1 MSTGKKV
8 LIAVAAVVV
17 LGGAVAGNVWLKR
30 TPGKTV
36 TTEKI
41 QKRDLEAIVSA
52 SGKIQAR
59 TTVNIS
65 ADTMG
70 RLTELA
76 VDEGQTVKKGQ
87 FLMQID
93 PRNQLTAADR
103 TAAGLAAARSQL
115 EQLRNTV
122 ATARE
127 NLALSRENLRRARE
141 LWAQQLTTR
150 QALDQAESE
159 VKVRESSLRD
169 AEQSL
174 GTQEQRIRES
184 AATVSSAQY
193 ELSRARIESPIDGLI
208 VRRNIEQG
216 ETVVTGTMNNAGTVL
231 LQIAD
236 MSIIEAEV
244 EVDETDIPFVKI
256 GQLAK
261 IKIDAIPD
269 KTFTGK
275 VTEVGN
281 SPIVQAAAGQT
292 GQTATNF
299 KVTVTID
306 GQIPEVRPGF
316 TCTAEITTATKKQA
330 VSVPIQSMT
339 VRELLYD
346 AQGNVVHEVRPPK
359 PRFRFGTP
367 QAAPTAAAPA
377 ELKPGEKREE
387 VEGVFLMRD
396 GKAAFVTV
404 KTGIAGERYLEVLT
418 GLKEGDQ
425 VITGPF
431 DSVRG
436 MFEGDMVKTAPKP
449 GAATK

>member
-8 LIAVAAVVV
+8 LIAVLGVVA
-17 LGGAVAGNVWLKR
+17 LGGVAGANVWLKR
-30 TPGKTV
+30 EPGKPV
-36 TTEKI
+36 TMEKV
-41 QKRDLEAIVSA
+41 QTRDLEAIVSA

-70 RLTELA
+70 RVVELA
-76 VDEGQTVKKGQ
+76 VDEGQKVSKGQ

-93 PRNQLTAADR
+93 PRNQRTATDR
-103 TAAGLAAARSQL
+103 TSAGLAAARSTL
-115 EQLRNTV
+115 EQLRTNV
-122 ATARE
+122 AASRE
-127 NLALSRENLRRARE
+127 NLALSRENLRRQRE

-159 VKVRESSLRD
+159 VKVRESQLRD
-169 AEQSL
+169 AEQAL
-174 GTQEQRIRES
+174 GTQDQRIRET
-184 AATVSSAQY
+184 AATVSSAEY
-193 ELSRARIESPIDGLI
+193 ELSRTRIESPIDGLI

-216 ETVVTGTMNNAGTVL
+216 ETVVVGTMNNAGTVL

-244 EVDETDIPFVKI
+244 EVDETDIPFVQI
-256 GQLAK
+256 GQVAK

-269 KTFTGK
+269 KTFSGK

-281 SPIVQAAAGQT
+281 SPIVQATAGQT

-316 TCTAEITTATKKQA
+316 TCTADITTATRSNA
-330 VSVPIQSMT
+330 VAVPIQAMA
-339 VRELLYD
+339 VRELIYD
-346 AQGNVVHEVRPPK
+346 AAGNVVPQPKADPKSKTPRPSATDPLPK
-359 PRFRFGTP
+359 GQTRKDT
-367 QAAPTAAAPA
+367 
-377 ELKPGEKREE
+377 
-387 VEGVFLMRD
+387 EGVFVIKD
-396 GKAAFVTV
+396 KAAVFVPV
-404 KTGIAGERYLEVLT
+404 KTGIAGDKYFEVLS
-418 GLKEGDQ
+418 GLKAGDE

-431 DSVRG
+431 NSVRDLK
-436 MFEGDMVKTAPKP
+436 EGDAVKPEDPNKRT
-449 GAATK
+449 

>member
-8 LIAVAAVVV
+8 IIGVVAVVV
-17 LGGAVAGNVWLKR
+17 LGGAVAGNVWMKR
-30 TPGKTV
+30 TPGKAV
-36 TTEKI
+36 TLEKV
-41 QKRDLEAIVSA
+41 QTRDLEAIVSA

-65 ADTMG
+65 ADTVG
-70 RLTELA
+70 RVTELA
-76 VDEGQTVKKGQ
+76 VDEGQKVTKGQ

-93 PRNQLTAADR
+93 PRNQRTMTDR
-103 TAAGLAAARSQL
+103 SNAGLAAARSQL
-115 EQLRNTV
+115 EQLRSSV
-122 ATARE
+122 AAARE
-127 NLALSRENLRRARE
+127 NLALSRENLRRQKE

-150 QALDQAESE
+150 QALDQSESE
-159 VKVRESSLRD
+159 VKVREANLRD

-174 GTQEQRIRES
+174 GTQEQRIREQGAS
-184 AATVSSAQY
+184 VSSAEY
-193 ELSRARIESPIDGLI
+193 ELSRTHIESPIDGLI

-244 EVDETDIPFVKI
+244 EVDETDIPFVQI
-256 GQLAK
+256 GQPAK
-261 IKIDAIPD
+261 VKIDAIPD

-316 TCTAEITTATKKQA
+316 TCTADVTTATRAKA
-330 VSVPIQSMT
+330 VAVPIQAMA
-339 VRELLYD
+339 VRELIYD
-346 AQGNVVHEVRPPK
+346 AAGKIVPQPK
-359 PRFRFGTP
+359 PDP
-367 QAAPTAAAPA
+367 KKPAPKVNSTDPLPA
-377 ELKPGEKREE
+377 GQTRKDT
-387 VEGVFLMRD
+387 EGVFLIKEA
-396 GKAAFVTV
+396 KATFIPV
-404 KTGIAGERYLEVLT
+404 KTGIAGDKYFEVLN
-418 GLKEGDQ
+418 GLKAGDE

-431 DSVRG
+431 NSVRDLK
-436 MFEGDMVKTAPKP
+436 EGDTVKPEEPKDR
-449 GAATK
+449 T

>member
-8 LIAVAAVVV
+8 IIGVIAVVV
-17 LGGAVAGNVWLKR
+17 LGGAVAGNVWMKR

-36 TTEKI
+36 TIEKV
-41 QKRDLEAIVSA
+41 QTRDLEAIVSA

-65 ADTMG
+65 ADTVG
-70 RLTELA
+70 RVTELA
-76 VDEGQTVKKGQ
+76 VDEGQKVTKGQ

-93 PRNQLTAADR
+93 PRNQRTMTDR
-103 TAAGLAAARSQL
+103 SNAGLAAARSQL
-115 EQLRNTV
+115 EQLRSSV
-122 ATARE
+122 AAARE
-127 NLALSRENLRRARE
+127 NLALSRENLRRQKE

-159 VKVRESSLRD
+159 VKVREANLRD

-174 GTQEQRIRES
+174 GTQEQRIREQGAS
-184 AATVSSAQY
+184 VSSAEY
-193 ELSRARIESPIDGLI
+193 ELSRTRIESPIDGLI

-244 EVDETDIPFVKI
+244 EVDETDIPFVQI
-256 GQLAK
+256 GQQAK

-316 TCTAEITTATKKQA
+316 TCTADITTATRSKA
-330 VSVPIQSMT
+330 VAVPIQAMA
-339 VRELLYD
+339 VRELIYD
-346 AQGNVVHEVRPPK
+346 AAGKIVPQPKADPKAKNAPRPNASDPL
-359 PRFRFGTP
+359 
-367 QAAPTAAAPA
+367 PA
-377 ELKPGEKREE
+377 GQTRKDT
-387 VEGVFLMRD
+387 EGVFLIKEA
-396 GKAAFVTV
+396 KATFVPV
-404 KTGIAGERYLEVLT
+404 KTGIAGDKYFEVLN
-418 GLKEGDQ
+418 GLKAGDE

-431 DSVRG
+431 NSVRDLK
-436 MFEGDMVKTAPKP
+436 EGDAVKPEEPKDR
-449 GAATK
+449 T

>member
-1 MSTGKKV
+1 VSTGKKV
-8 LIAVAAVVV
+8 LIGAGIVVLLGAAV
-17 LGGAVAGNVWLKR
+17 GGNIALKR
-30 TPGKTV
+30 EKGKTV

-70 RLTELA
+70 RVTQLA
-76 VDEGQTVKKGQ
+76 VDEGQRVTKGQ

-93 PRNQLTAADR
+93 PRNQQTAADR

-115 EQLRNTV
+115 DQLQNSV
-122 ATARE
+122 AAARE
-127 NLALSRENLRRARE
+127 NLALSRENLRRTRE

-150 QALDQAESE
+150 QALDTAESE
-159 VKVRESSLRD
+159 VKVREANQRD
-169 AEQSL
+169 AEQAL
-174 GTQEQRIRES
+174 ATQSQRIRETQ
-184 AATVSSAQY
+184 AQVSSAQY
-193 ELSRARIESPIDGLI
+193 DLSRARIESPIDGLV

-216 ETVVTGTMNNAGTVL
+216 ETVVIGTMNNAGTVL

-244 EVDETDIPFVKI
+244 EVDETDIPFVQL
-256 GQLAK
+256 GQVAK

-269 KTFTGK
+269 RTFTGK

-281 SPIVQAAAGQT
+281 SPIVQAAAGQS

-316 TCTAEITTATKKQA
+316 TCTADITTATRNQA
-330 VSVPIQSMT
+330 VSVPIQAMA
-339 VRELLYD
+339 VRELIYD
-346 AQGNVVHEVRPPK
+346 ASGKIVPQPK
-359 PRFRFGTP
+359 LDPK
-367 QAAPTAAAPA
+367 AK
-377 ELKPGEKREE
+377 KPSSTDPLPKGQTRKDT
-387 VEGVFLMRD
+387 EGVFVI
-396 GKAAFVTV
+396 KNKTATFVPV
-404 KTGIAGERYLEVLT
+404 KTGIAGDKYFEVLN
-418 GLKEGDQ
+418 GISVGDE

-431 DSVRG
+431 NSVRDLKD
-436 MFEGDMVKTAPKP
+436 GDAVKVEEPKDR
-449 GAATK
+449 T

>member
-1 MSTGKKV
+1 VSTGKQV
-8 LIAVAAVVV
+8 IIGVVAVVV

-70 RLTELA
+70 RVTQLA
-76 VDEGQTVKKGQ
+76 VDEGQKVTKGQ

-93 PRNQLTAADR
+93 PRNQQTAADR

-115 EQLRNTV
+115 EQLRNSV
-122 ATARE
+122 AAARE
-127 NLALSRENLRRARE
+127 NLSLSRENLRRTRE

-150 QALDQAESE
+150 QALDAAESE
-159 VKVRESSLRD
+159 VKVREANLRD

-174 GTQEQRIRES
+174 GTQEQRIREQG
-184 AATVSSAQY
+184 ATVSSAQY

-216 ETVVTGTMNNAGTVL
+216 ETVVIGTMNNAGTVL

-244 EVDETDIPFVKI
+244 EVDETDIPFVQI
-256 GQLAK
+256 GQPAK
-261 IKIDAIPD
+261 VKIDAIPD

-316 TCTAEITTATKKQA
+316 TCTADITTATRTQA
-330 VSVPIQSMT
+330 VAVPIQAMA
-339 VRELLYD
+339 VRELIYD
-346 AQGNVVHEVRPPK
+346 AAGNIVPQPKADPKAKTPRPSATDPL
-359 PRFRFGTP
+359 PNG
-367 QAAPTAAAPA
+367 Q
-377 ELKPGEKREE
+377 KRKDT
-387 VEGVFLMRD
+387 EGVFLMKD
-396 GKAAFVTV
+396 GKAAFLPV
-404 KTGIAGERYLEVLT
+404 KTGIAGDKYFEVLS
-418 GLKEGDQ
+418 GLKPNDM

-431 DSVRG
+431 NSVRDLKD
-436 MFEGDMVKTAPKP
+436 GDVVKPEEPKDR
-449 GAATK
+449 T